1 MKQFMLLLLILLV
14 TACGGRGEETFSYG
28 GTDYRLAGTPR
39 ELPALLS
46 AGRPAALRFT
56 LAGYGQ
62 VMQALA
68 VTGQES
74 GVALKPLLTD
84 DLFVCAACRRRLES
98 HEVFELLHMAGKTA
112 DEKRCPACGSTSFMM
127 FFKRSA
133 P

>member
-1 MKQFMLLLLILLV
+1 MPFLLLLLV
-14 TACGGRGEETFSYG
+14 TACGGRGEETFSWG
-28 GTDYRLAGTPR
+28 GTAYRLAGTPR

-46 AGRPAALRFT
+46 GGRPAALRFT

-68 VTGQES
+68 VTAQES

-98 HEVFELLHMAGKTA
+98 HEVFELLHMAGKTG
-112 DEKRCPACGSTSFMM
+112 DEKRCPACRSTAFMM
-127 FFKRSA
+127 FFRRPA